1 VKGKKDYK
9 NNNKKEEI
17 TWKVLISYCIVWMHE
32 AGRGRQSIECGFGVV
47 PAGNMIYSRSFN
59 TG

>member
-1 VKGKKDYK
+1 MTK

-17 TWKVLISYCIVWMHE
+17 TWKVLISYCIVWLHE
-32 AGRGRQSIECGFGVV
+32 AERGRESIECGFGLV
-47 PAGNMIYSRSFN
+47 PAGNMIYSRSFD